1 MKKKMLSTRRRNY
14 KTRMAMALAFAL
26 TLSLSSPMLTG
37 IEAFA
42 AQVPVNEELT
52 TPFGQMAEY
61 DAEQGIGVVW
71 GAAGYELYTVT
82 ISCEANGYEK
92 VYANETL
99 GKHWYP
105 DSYAAGEYLIE
116 IQGQQGDELSKA
128 CTATVTVAG

>member
-1 MKKKMLSTRRRNY
+1 MKKKLLSARKRNY

-61 DAEQGIGVVW
+61 DAEQGIGVVC

-82 ISCEANGYEK
+82 ISCEATGYEK
-92 VYANETL
+92 VYADQTVGPGSTCTYDALCSIYDRSRNQRNSDIS
-99 GKHWYP
+99 G
-105 DSYAAGEYLIE
+105 
-116 IQGQQGDELSKA
+116 SKRFFW
-128 CTATVTVAG
+128 